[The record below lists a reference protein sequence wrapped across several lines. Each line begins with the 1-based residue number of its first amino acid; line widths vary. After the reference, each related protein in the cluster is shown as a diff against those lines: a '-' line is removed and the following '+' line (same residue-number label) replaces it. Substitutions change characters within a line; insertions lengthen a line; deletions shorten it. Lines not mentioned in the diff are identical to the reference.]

1 MDLTSNRSD
10 ISRTQSSSRAAKLAV
25 IFILLAL
32 NESPSPLR
40 GAPLPVISR
49 SWISISVSQDLLSCI
64 ATNHSDFGGIL
75 PLFTQYSAI
84 PIGMTKFR
92 QNKKIL

>member
-40 GAPLPVISR
+40 GAPLPVTSTPEPTMGESR
-49 SWISISVSQDLLSCI
+49 DPGYESVYRRTC
-64 ATNHSDFGGIL
+64 
-75 PLFTQYSAI
+75 
-84 PIGMTKFR
+84 
-92 QNKKIL
+92 